1 MSEERTGARSLVERC
16 RRGDPDAWRELV
28 ERHSRYVY
36 AILVR
41 GYRLPP
47 SEAEDLFQDVFTRV
61 FERLDTLRDDD
72 ALVAWIG
79 RLTRSLC
86 IDHLRRQR
94 ETHQLSDQLVGEAD
108 RELEQIEL
116 ALTVRQAML
125 GLSEACGE
133 IIDRFF
139 CREQPYAQ
147 IADELGIPSGTVA
160 SRISR
165 CLERLRSTIDG
176 SGPGSHPSRS

>member
-1 MSEERTGARSLVERC
+1 MTEAAAGRGLVERC

-28 ERHSRYVY
+28 DTHSRYVY

-86 IDHLRRQR
+86 IDHLRRR
-94 ETHQLSDQLVGEAD
+94 RDTSELSDQLVGEAD
-108 RELEQIEL
+108 RELEQVEL
-116 ALTVRQAML
+116 ALMVRQAMAQL
-125 GLSEACGE
+125 PEACGE
-133 IIDRFF
+133 ILDRFF
-139 CREQPYAQ
+139 CREQPYAV
-147 IADELGIPSGTVA
+147 IAEELGIAAGTVA

-176 SGPGSHPSRS
+176 SDQGSHPSRE

>member
-1 MSEERTGARSLVERC
+1 VSGAPTGQGLVERC

-28 ERHSRYVY
+28 ETHSRYVY
-36 AILVR
+36 AVLVR
-41 GYRLPP
+41 GYRLPAGD
-47 SEAEDLFQDVFTRV
+47 AEDLFQDVFTRV

-86 IDHLRRQR
+86 IDHLRRHR
-94 ETHQLSDQLVGEAD
+94 ETAELSADLVGESD
-108 RELEQIEL
+108 RELERIEL
-116 ALTVRQAML
+116 ALMVRQAMQRL
-125 GLSEACGE
+125 PEACAE
-133 IIDRFF
+133 ILDRFF
-139 CREQPYAQ
+139 CREQPYAM
-147 IADELGIPSGTVA
+147 IADELGIASGTVA

-176 SGPGSHPSRS
+176 SDQGSHTS

>member
-1 MSEERTGARSLVERC
+1 VSGGSTPLGLVERC

-28 ERHSRYVY
+28 ETHSRYVY

-47 SEAEDLFQDVFTRV
+47 GDAEDLFQDVFTRV

-79 RLTRSLC
+79 SLTRSLC

-94 ETHQLSDQLVGEAD
+94 ETQEFSDLLVGEDD
-108 RELEQIEL
+108 RELERIEL
-116 ALTVRQAML
+116 ALMVRQAMQRL
-125 GLSEACGE
+125 PEACDD
-133 IIDRFF
+133 ILDRFF
-139 CREQPYAQ
+139 CREQPYAV
-147 IADELGIPSGTVA
+147 IAAELGIASGTVA

-165 CLERLRSTIDG
+165 CLQRLRSTIDG
-176 SGPGSHPSRS
+176 SDQPPHSS